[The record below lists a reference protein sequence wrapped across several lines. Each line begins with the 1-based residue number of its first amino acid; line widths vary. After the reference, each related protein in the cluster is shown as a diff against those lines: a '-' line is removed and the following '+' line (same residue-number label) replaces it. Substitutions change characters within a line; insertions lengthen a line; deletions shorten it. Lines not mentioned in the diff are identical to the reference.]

1 MAFFCSIGVSDK
13 GAQTLSKYC
22 NMRNTGMCKIRNKA
36 DWIRGIYM
44 YILYIYI
51 SHGSSIYL
59 LKWRL
64 SPPYYKQLRCGQ
76 MGLRVI
82 GFGHIK
88 SHQIS
93 TKPELY
99 NK

>member
-13 GAQTLSKYC
+13 GAQTLGKYC

-59 LKWRL
+59 
-64 SPPYYKQLRCGQ
+64 
-76 MGLRVI
+76 
-82 GFGHIK
+82 FGHVK

-93 TKPELY
+93 TKPESY